1 MRMIIHAHHAPT
13 VSDRLIDRA
22 QQALDRIGARLPR
35 TRDAVV
41 RFAADGQRC
50 RVEIAL
56 RAPRRGDVVA
66 AGAAKTFG
74 PALTAALTRLAAQV
88 DRVSRV
94 PDARIRR
101 ERVARERARGPLSA

>member
-1 MRMIIHAHHAPT
+1 MRMIVHAHHAPA
-13 VSDRLIDRA
+13 VSPRLLARA
-22 QQALDRIGARLPR
+22 QEALDRIGARLPR

-41 RFAADGQRC
+41 RFATDGQRC

-66 AGAAKTFG
+66 LGSGKTFG
-74 PALTAALTRLAAQV
+74 PALSAALGRLATQV
-88 DRVSRV
+88 NRVQRV
-94 PDARIRR
+94 PDPRVRR